1 MKLLFEIEQY
11 EDMKGLPF
19 SLNLFYDNRI
29 NIFLIEESKRKL
41 LLSSTFHN
49 GILIEIGTALITL
62 SDNKNNKYQ
71 IDTYEN
77 GLVYT
82 FKKQDNQLIVDC
94 FSEYDSTND
103 KILNCLFEEFLK
115 AYVKEYKR
123 YKEYILSCDKEA
135 YDNRIFIM
143 MLEQINTLDNIS
155 NKII

>member
-1 MKLLFEIEQY
+1 MRLLFEIEQY

-19 SLNLFYDNRI
+19 SLNLFFDNRI

-62 SDNKNNKYQ
+62 SDNKNNKYL

-77 GLVYT
+77 GLEYT
-82 FKKQDNQLIVDC
+82 FQKQDNQLMVDC

-103 KILNCLFEEFLK
+103 KILNCQFEEFLK

-135 YDNRIFIM
+135 YDKRIFIM
-143 MLEQINTLDNIS
+143 MLEQINTLNNIS
-155 NKII
+155 NKSI

>member
-1 MKLLFEIEQY
+1 MRLLFEIEQY

-19 SLNLFYDNRI
+19 SLNLFFDNRI

-62 SDNKNNKYQ
+62 SDNKNNKYL

-77 GLVYT
+77 GLEYT
-82 FKKQDNQLIVDC
+82 FQKQYNQLIVDC

-155 NKII
+155 NKTI